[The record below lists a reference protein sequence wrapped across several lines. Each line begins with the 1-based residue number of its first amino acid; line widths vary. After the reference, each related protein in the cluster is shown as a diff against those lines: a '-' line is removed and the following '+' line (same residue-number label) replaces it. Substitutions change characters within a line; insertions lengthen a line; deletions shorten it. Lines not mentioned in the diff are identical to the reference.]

1 MLGMIK
7 KIIEKLLPPDNRVFF
22 DCFIEAANICK
33 KSAILYN
40 QALANGINEEL
51 LLQMKV
57 QKHKGKDKEREV
69 IATLNSTFITPI
81 DREDIQSLTI
91 SIRKINKK
99 ICKAFMNYSL
109 YKIQTPTEE
118 MIQQGKVIIKAT
130 TELVHCVSLL
140 KKLHKMQAISD
151 SRNTIKEIETLGD
164 DVLYRA
170 TEELF
175 SGKFDAITVIKYK
188 DIYKDLEDALDKCT
202 SVADIV
208 LNIAA
213 KNN

>member
-1 MLGMIK
+1 MVKLGILE
-7 KIIEKLLPPDNRVFF
+7 KILPPDNKVFF

-40 QALANGINEEL
+40 EALIHGIDEEL
-51 LLQMKV
+51 LLQMKF

-69 IATLNSTFITPI
+69 ITMLNNTFITPI
-81 DREDIQSLTI
+81 DREDIQLLTI

-99 ICKAFMNYSL
+99 ICKAFMNYNL
-109 YKIQTPTEE
+109 YKITKPTEE
-118 MIQQGKVIIKAT
+118 MFQQGKVIIKAT

-140 KKLHKMQAISD
+140 KKLHKIQTITD
-151 SRNTIKEIETLGD
+151 SRNTMKEIETLGD

-175 SGKFDAITVIKYK
+175 SGKFDPITVIKYR

-202 SVADIV
+202 SVADMV

-213 KNN
+213 KNS

>member
-1 MLGMIK
+1 
-7 KIIEKLLPPDNRVFF
+7 
-22 DCFIEAANICK
+22 
-33 KSAILYN
+33 
-40 QALANGINEEL
+40 
-51 LLQMKV
+51 
-57 QKHKGKDKEREV
+57 
-69 IATLNSTFITPI
+69 
-81 DREDIQSLTI
+81 
-91 SIRKINKK
+91 
-99 ICKAFMNYSL
+99 MNYSL
-109 YKIQTPTEE
+109 YKIQRPTEE
-118 MIQQGKVIIKAT
+118 MLQQGKVIIKAT

-170 TEELF
+170 TEDLF

>member
-1 MLGMIK
+1 MNNNPE
-7 KIIEKLLPPDNRVFF
+7 IIAFDDNL
-22 DCFIEAANICK
+22 DNNSPEIIDGIIDAPLKNEPEIIDMPEENI
-33 KSAILYN
+33 I
-40 QALANGINEEL
+40 
-51 LLQMKV
+51 
-57 QKHKGKDKEREV
+57 
-69 IATLNSTFITPI
+69 
-81 DREDIQSLTI
+81 I
-91 SIRKINKK
+91 SK
-99 ICKAFMNYSL
+99 
-109 YKIQTPTEE
+109 PTEE
-118 MIQQGKVIIKAT
+118 MLHQGKVVIKAT
-130 TELVHCVSLL
+130 TELVYCVSLL

-170 TEELF
+170 TEDLF

>member
-1 MLGMIK
+1 MKLG
-7 KIIEKLLPPDNRVFF
+7 IIEKLLPPDNKVFF
-22 DCFIEAANICK
+22 NYFIEAANICK
-33 KSAILYN
+33 KSALLYN
-40 QALANGINEEL
+40 EALTNGINEEL

-69 IATLNSTFITPI
+69 IATLNNTFITPI
-81 DREDIQSLTI
+81 DREDIQSLAI

-99 ICKAFMNYSL
+99 ICKAFMNYNL
-109 YKIQTPTEE
+109 YKISRPTDE
-118 MIQQGKVIIKAT
+118 MLQQGKVIIKAT

-140 KKLHKMQAISD
+140 KKLHKIKAISD
-151 SRNTIKEIETLGD
+151 SRSTIKEIETLGD

-170 TEELF
+170 TEDLF
-175 SGKFDAITVIKYK
+175 SGKFDALTVIKYK

>member
-1 MLGMIK
+1 MIK
-7 KIIEKLLPPDNRVFF
+7 KIIEKLLPPDNKVFF
-22 DCFIEAANICK
+22 DCFVEAANICK

-40 QALANGINEEL
+40 EALIHGINEEL

-69 IATLNSTFITPI
+69 VATLNNTFITPI
-81 DREDIQSLTI
+81 DREDIQSLII

-109 YKIQTPTEE
+109 YKIQKPTEE
-118 MIQQGKVIIKAT
+118 MLQQGKVIIKAT

-170 TEELF
+170 TEDLF

>member
-1 MLGMIK
+1 MKFDFIK
-7 KIIEKLLPPDNRVFF
+7 KLLPPDNKVFF

-40 QALANGINEEL
+40 EALTHGINEEL

-69 IATLNSTFITPI
+69 IATLNNTFITPI

-91 SIRKINKK
+91 AIRKINKK

-109 YKIQTPTEE
+109 YKIQKPTDE
-118 MIQQGKVIIKAT
+118 MLHQAKVVIKAT

-170 TEELF
+170 TEDLF

>member
-1 MLGMIK
+1 MIK
-7 KIIEKLLPPDNRVFF
+7 KIIEKLLPPDNKVFF
-22 DCFIEAANICK
+22 DCFVEAANICK

-40 QALANGINEEL
+40 EALIHGINEEL

-69 IATLNSTFITPI
+69 IATLNNTFITPI

-91 SIRKINKK
+91 AIRKINKK
-99 ICKAFMNYSL
+99 ICKAFMNYNL
-109 YKIQTPTEE
+109 YKINKPTEE
-118 MIQQGKVIIKAT
+118 MLQQGKVIIKAT

-140 KKLHKMQAISD
+140 KKLHKMQTISD

-170 TEELF
+170 TEDLL